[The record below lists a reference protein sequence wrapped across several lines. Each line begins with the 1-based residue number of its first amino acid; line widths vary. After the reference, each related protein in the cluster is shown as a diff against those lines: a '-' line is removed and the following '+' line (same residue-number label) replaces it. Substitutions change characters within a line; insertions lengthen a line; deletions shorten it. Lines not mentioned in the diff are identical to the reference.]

1 MMKLSVPL
9 VILIALWCCACYRTS
24 GSSDGFSDAGELSDN
39 VAGTG
44 LPEDRYGEETFTAY
58 LVAAEDCYAQ
68 ALPSLPAYQ
77 SMEGGGC
84 WLDIHPSENAP
95 VLPVPE
101 VCGDPPLTSL
111 CFLERI
117 GMIDDASTQ
126 QQRQPQGHRE
136 TKGMKQRQYAHH
148 PVIRRQAKNLFHP
161 LDIGNDIVV
170 RQHDAFWGSR
180 TTAGKDNRC
189 QIVGRLSAWRAIP
202 L

>member
-1 MMKLSVPL
+1 
-9 VILIALWCCACYRTS
+9 
-24 GSSDGFSDAGELSDN
+24 LSDN

-111 CFLERI
+111 CFLDRI
-117 GMIDDASTQ
+117 GMIDRASEGLAGIPRVALEGYFEPTTVCESTEKGTANQ
-126 QQRQPQGHRE
+126 DCRE
-136 TKGMKQRQYAHH
+136 RE
-148 PVIRRQAKNLFHP
+148 IFHP
-161 LDIGNDIVV
+161 
-170 RQHDAFWGSR
+170 
-180 TTAGKDNRC
+180 C
-189 QIVGRLSAWRAIP
+189 RAEP
-202 L
+202 R